1 MKTGSTFRQADQRF
15 PLLTLEEQ
23 INQLARDGWSAA
35 AIKQYQA
42 HVERLLA
49 THSFDQNATQMRL
62 WFDAHRV
69 GSELF
74 TEMLMAD
81 FRPSQEN
88 AQARIAMLEKVMGL
102 EPSAENFVQMTRLG
116 FWSER
121 GATPTLY
128 YLYIGEMQQLRT
140 YIEFTNRVS
149 RLMYAKYQT
158 RTKRFFG
165 QPSMTMLNDIVD
177 HQLRYYLGKPMI
189 DFVRTQNV
197 TRVGLKL
204 SSQKF
209 LHRQVR
215 YPDARYH
222 NRGVEDASNLKIVTH
237 DYHAE
242 FILDKHDQLVS
253 MWNALEA
260 HQVLQDDGSVRFNM
274 QRGSYTIDELQQI
287 ANTESLNYANHG
299 GKIHDLLDGDP
310 SVRGAGYEPAIRDYA
325 KTLF

>member
-1 MKTGSTFRQADQRF
+1 MRTGATFRQDDQRYAV
-15 PLLTLEEQ
+15 LTLDEQ
-23 INQLARDGWSAA
+23 IAQLTQDGWSSA
-35 AIKQYQA
+35 AIKQYQMN
-42 HVERLLA
+42 VERLLE
-49 THSFDQNATQMRL
+49 TRSFDQQATQMRL
-62 WFDAHRV
+62 WFDAHRI
-69 GSELF
+69 GSEIF
-74 TEMLMAD
+74 TDMLMAE
-81 FRPSQEN
+81 FKPSQEN
-88 AQARIAMLEKVMGL
+88 ATARIAMLEQVMGL
-102 EPSAENFVQMTRLG
+102 ELDAENFVQMTRLG

-140 YIEFTNRVS
+140 YIDFTNRVA

-165 QPSMTMLNDIVD
+165 QPSMTMLNDVVD

-189 DFVRTQNV
+189 DFARTQNM
-197 TRVGLKL
+197 TRVGLKQ
-204 SSQKF
+204 SAQKF

-222 NRGVEDASNLKIVTH
+222 NRGVADASNLKIVTH
-237 DYHAE
+237 DYHSE

-253 MWNALEA
+253 IWNALEA
-260 HQVLQDDGSVRFNM
+260 HQVLQEDGSVRFDLT
-274 QRGSYTIDELQQI
+274 RDAYTIEELQQI